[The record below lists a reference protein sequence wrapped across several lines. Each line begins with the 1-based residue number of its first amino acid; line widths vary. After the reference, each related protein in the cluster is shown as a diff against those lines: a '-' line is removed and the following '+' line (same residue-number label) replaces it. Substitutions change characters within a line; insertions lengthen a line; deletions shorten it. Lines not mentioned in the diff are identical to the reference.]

1 MKNYLSK
8 IYVIHYTK
16 LIERKKHM
24 ISEFDK
30 WNVDIPWEIFEPYDQ
45 EDISQ
50 LDIIE
55 HFDMM
60 AFRGRHSRE
69 MKTGEISL
77 CTKYKKILQKIIQ
90 TQMSLVLL
98 MVLEMVNQ
106 VTIE

>member
-60 AFRGRHSRE
+60 AFRGRHSHE
-69 MKTGEISL
+69 NAIKVNIFSL
-77 CTKYKKILQKIIQ
+77 TFCNQIIN
-90 TQMSLVLL
+90 VF
-98 MVLEMVNQ
+98 
-106 VTIE
+106 